1 MSRKRIKQY
10 LMLLTAVGVVAV
22 AASGAGTFATFNAEV
37 SNNNNTFTAGTLFLH
52 DTANGTTCTSEEGTA
67 NANNG
72 SSVTDTTNGC
82 STLFT
87 VNVGHATLSD
97 TLGADISNAAAISS
111 ITLGTTLTGSGIT
124 LNPGD
129 VLQLSDG
136 TNTEDVVVST
146 QVSSGVTVD
155 IYAEQLKNNY
165 AAATP
170 TNITQL
176 DTTHYATIALNNAGS
191 INASD
196 IKFSVPTC
204 TASHPDNESIGTIA
218 SGSYSAPNT
227 TFVLASPSPY
237 TIASGQTVNIG
248 GTAYQLVA
256 GLTRGVTTNVEV
268 NAGSDIHTTTGSITW
283 SPTFSSSTNFCS
295 DAKLSIAETGSTFAL
310 SDATNPA
317 KCASATDQS
326 ATTPFGCLFSGAT
339 ALSGLTSA
347 SALTLVSAR
356 GGNAATGLD
365 ATKTRY
371 FLIGIQLPGSTDNTY
386 QNQKATFNLKWHIDA
401 A

>member
-37 SNNNNTFTAGTLFLH
+37 SNNANTFTAGTLFLH
-52 DTANGTTCTSEEGTA
+52 DTNGTNTCTSEEGTA

-72 SSVTDTTNGC
+72 SNFYTADNGC
-82 STLFT
+82 TALFTANIGKATLSTTLGAAESGTVSSITIQSLNGLTLHAGDVLNIAESGQPGDTVVVGPNDVTSGTT
-87 VNVGHATLSD
+87 VNVFKEALAGTYTTAAT
-97 TLGADISNAAAISS
+97 
-111 ITLGTTLTGSGIT
+111 
-124 LNPGD
+124 
-129 VLQLSDG
+129 V
-136 TNTEDVVVST
+136 T
-146 QVSSGVTVD
+146 QV
-155 IYAEQLKNNY
+155 
-165 AAATP
+165 
-170 TNITQL
+170 

-191 INASD
+191 LGASD
-196 IKFSVPTC
+196 IKFDVPGC
-204 TASHPDNESIGTIA
+204 TASHPDSESIGTIS
-218 SGSYSAPNT
+218 SGSYSSPNT
-227 TFVLASPSPY
+227 TFVLSSPSPY

-295 DAKLSIAETGSTFAL
+295 DAKLSIAETDSAFDL

-317 KCASATDQS
+317 KCASATDHS
-326 ATTPFGCLFSGAT
+326 GTTPFGCQFSDASS
-339 ALSGLTSA
+339 LSSLTSL
-347 SALTLVSAR
+347 SALTLVSGR

-371 FLIGIQLPGSTDNTY
+371 FLIGVQLPGSTDNTY
-386 QNQKATFNLKWHIDA
+386 QNQKATFGLTWHIDA